1 MIPSNVIYGAD
12 ARKAVEEGMS
22 LVGNAVKTTLGP
34 KGRNVLIQ
42 PQNAIPILTKDGV
55 TVARSV
61 NVMGSRAAGANFLK
75 DAAQKTNQEAGDAT
89 TTTTVL
95 AMAMFSAGRK
105 IVDKEVMPTLP
116 IGKNRWWRRFMGQR
130 KSLPPMVTAETVN
143 PVELKAGIEYA
154 AQEMVKILKERAT
167 PVGNEG
173 GLDSVATVSANGD
186 AELGSRIAEALR
198 RVGKDGSIMVESVS
212 TMGVAVEISD
222 GVTIDRGMAL
232 PHFATSAYTMKA
244 VHANPL
250 VLLYDGKIRSP
261 QDIMPCLQYSSPNP
275 KATPP
280 RPLIIVC
287 NGAAPDINET
297 LANNHMQ
304 HAITVAVVD
313 APGDELTRY
322 DFMDD
327 LAVVLG
333 GQLVSTKK
341 AMVLEKMNPASILG
355 TCALVEV
362 SQRSCTFTGW
372 AGREDKVEERKAQ
385 LQARIEALPD
395 GSEKIFLTER
405 LARLA
410 GAIATLKVGH
420 GSGLDR
426 SEKLYRVEDAINATR
441 AAMQEGI
448 VPGGGVALVNAARE
462 LNSRSREGFRHDF
475 VSGMDLV
482 IRCSKVPF
490 EAIMHNAG
498 LDPNVGL
505 CPMDNWN
512 SGVNAMTGEV
522 VDMVQAGIIDPVKAT
537 RVALL
542 NAAST
547 AASALTIEVLIDNQ
561 P

>member
-105 IVDKEVMPTLP
+105 IVDES
-116 IGKNRWWRRFMGQR
+116 ND
-130 KSLPPMVTAETVN
+130 VN
-143 PVELKAGIEYA
+143 SVELKAGIEYA
-154 AQEMVKILKERAT
+154 AQEMVEILKSHAI
-167 PVGNEG
+167 PVGMEN
-173 GLDSVATVSANGD
+173 GLDAVATVSANGD
-186 AELGSRIAEALR
+186 AQLGSKIAEALR

-222 GVTIDRGMAL
+222 GVTIDRGMVL

-313 APGDELTRY
+313 APGDELTRH

-341 AMVLEKMNPASILG
+341 AMVLEKMSPASILG

-395 GSEKIFLTER
+395 GSEKTFLTER

-522 VDMVQAGIIDPVKAT
+522 VDMVEAGIIDPVKAT

>member
-1 MIPSNVIYGAD
+1 MIPSSVTYGAN
-12 ARKAVEEGMS
+12 ARKAVEEGMI
-22 LVGNAVKTTLGP
+22 LVGDVVKITLGP

-42 PQNAIPILTKDGV
+42 PHNAVPILTKDGV
-55 TVARSV
+55 TAARNV
-61 NVMGSRAAGANFLK
+61 NVMGPQAAGANFLK
-75 DAAQKTNQEAGDAT
+75 DAAADTNQKVGDAT

-95 AMAMFSAGRK
+95 AMEMFRAGRK
-105 IVDKEVMPTLP
+105 IVDGE
-116 IGKNRWWRRFMGQR
+116 
-130 KSLPPMVTAETVN
+130 ETVN

-154 AQEMVKILKERAT
+154 AQEMAEILKARAT
-167 PVGNEG
+167 PVGNDG
-173 GLDSVATVSANGD
+173 GLDAVATVSANGD
-186 AELGSRIAEALR
+186 HELGAKIAEALR
-198 RVGKDGSIMVESVS
+198 RVGKDGSVMVESVS
-212 TMGVAVEISD
+212 SIGVNVEIAD
-222 GVTIDRGMAL
+222 GVTIDRGMVL
-232 PHFATSAYTMKA
+232 PYFATNTYTMKA

-250 VLLYDGKIRSP
+250 VLLYDGVIRSP
-261 QDIMPCLQYSSPNP
+261 NDIVNCLTYSAP
-275 KATPP
+275 KGGVP

-287 NGAAPDINET
+287 NGSAPDINEM
-297 LANNHMQ
+297 LANNHMK
-304 HAITVAVVD
+304 HIITVAVVD

-341 AMVLEKMNPASILG
+341 AMSLEKMAPESILG

-362 SQRSCTFTGW
+362 SKKSCTFTGW
-372 AGREDKVEERKAQ
+372 QGREVKVAERKSQ
-385 LQARIEALPD
+385 LEARIADLPD
-395 GSEKIFLTER
+395 GSDKTFLAER

-420 GSGLDR
+420 GSDIDR

-462 LNSRSREGFRHDF
+462 LNGRSRDGLSPDF
-475 VSGMDLV
+475 VLGMDLV
-482 IRCSKVPF
+482 IECSKVPF
-490 EAIMHNAG
+490 QAIMCNAG
-498 LDPNVGL
+498 LPDDVGL

-522 VDMVQAGIIDPVKAT
+522 VDMVKTGIIDPVKAT
-537 RVALL
+537 RIALL